1 MILVIT
7 DARTMQVSETKM
19 KLEAARSSGK
29 EMQKKIEAQ
38 AKKIKELHGYYL
50 SLWLPTPPSSS
61 NLFLSLLRLLTESG
75 EKNAWKQISTH

>member
-50 SLWLPTPPSSS
+50 SL
-61 NLFLSLLRLLTESG
+61 
-75 EKNAWKQISTH
+75 